1 MLQTWSKIEIPP
13 QPSKKAVI
21 IILIETFF
29 RGIAEIAKIPLVIST
44 IPKKKLSTSSEG
56 TCKIF
61 SKGFNI
67 SMKLLCFNIEIITEK
82 ITINPPIFKI
92 VEMELAILLL
102 MTSPKLDKQTLF
114 FKAFL
119 EEWLLIKCFELEDF
133 QNLKQI
139 PTDKQDKR
147 WVNNNNKPIV
157 EFPKHFNS
165 YSS

>member
-1 MLQTWSKIEIPP
+1 M
-13 QPSKKAVI
+13 
-21 IILIETFF
+21 LIETFF

-56 TCKIF
+56 TCKIL
-61 SKGFNI
+61 SKGFNT

-92 VEMELAILLL
+92 VEIELVILLL
-102 MTSPKLDKQTLF
+102 IISPKLDRQTLL
-114 FKAFL
+114 FKSLLF
-119 EEWLLIKCFELEDF
+119 EWLLIKLLELEDF

-147 WVNNNNKPIV
+147 
-157 EFPKHFNS
+157 
-165 YSS
+165 

>member
-1 MLQTWSKIEIPP
+1 M
-13 QPSKKAVI
+13 
-21 IILIETFF
+21 LIETFF

-44 IPKKKLSTSSEG
+44 IPKKKLSTSSDG
-56 TCKIF
+56 TCKKF
-61 SKGFNI
+61 SKGSNI

-92 VEMELAILLL
+92 VEIELVILLL
-102 MTSPKLDKQTLF
+102 IISPKLDKQTLL

-119 EEWLLIKCFELEDF
+119 LEWLLIKLFEVEDF

-139 PTDKQDKR
+139 PTDKQDKI

-165 YSS
+165 YCS

>member
-1 MLQTWSKIEIPP
+1 M
-13 QPSKKAVI
+13 
-21 IILIETFF
+21 LIENFF

-56 TCKIF
+56 ICKIF

-92 VEMELAILLL
+92 VEIELVILLL
-102 MTSPKLDKQTLF
+102 IISPKLDRQTLL
-114 FKAFL
+114 FKSLLF
-119 EEWLLIKCFELEDF
+119 EWLLIKLLELEDF

-147 WVNNNNKPIV
+147 
-157 EFPKHFNS
+157 
-165 YSS
+165 

>member
-1 MLQTWSKIEIPP
+1 M
-13 QPSKKAVI
+13 
-21 IILIETFF
+21 LIETFF

-92 VEMELAILLL
+92 VEIELVILLL
-102 MTSPKLDKQTLF
+102 IISPKLDRQTLL
-114 FKAFL
+114 FKSLLF
-119 EEWLLIKCFELEDF
+119 EWLLIKLLELEDF

-147 WVNNNNKPIV
+147 
-157 EFPKHFNS
+157 
-165 YSS
+165 

>member
-1 MLQTWSKIEIPP
+1 M
-13 QPSKKAVI
+13 
-21 IILIETFF
+21 LIENFF

-92 VEMELAILLL
+92 VEIELVILLL
-102 MTSPKLDKQTLF
+102 IISPKLDRQTLL
-114 FKAFL
+114 FKSLLF
-119 EEWLLIKCFELEDF
+119 EWLLIKLLELEDF

-147 WVNNNNKPIV
+147 
-157 EFPKHFNS
+157 
-165 YSS
+165 